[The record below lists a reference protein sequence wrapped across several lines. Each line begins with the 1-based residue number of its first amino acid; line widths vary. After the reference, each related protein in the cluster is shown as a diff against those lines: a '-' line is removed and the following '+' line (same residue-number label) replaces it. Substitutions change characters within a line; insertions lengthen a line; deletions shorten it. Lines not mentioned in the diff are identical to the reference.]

1 MTENFSIDSFEPLA
15 YIKICNHLFSEL
27 RPIILENRPIIFICV
42 GSDRSTGDSL
52 GPLIGYKLKHICK
65 SNIHI
70 YGSLESPIH
79 AKNLSDILDKINSV
93 FKHPYIIAI
102 DSCLGKINNI
112 GKIYINKKPL
122 NPGLAL
128 NKQLPAVGDMSI
140 LGIVNISGSFE
151 FLVLQNTRLSMV
163 MQLADIISKGIY
175 HFVLKCNNKA
185 DHCDNLIDL

>member
-1 MTENFSIDSFEPLA
+1 MTENFSIDSSEPLA
-15 YIKICNHLFSEL
+15 YIKICNHLFSEIK
-27 RPIILENRPIIFICV
+27 PIILDNRPIIFICV

-65 SNIHI
+65 DNIHI

-79 AKNLSDILDKINSV
+79 AKNLSDTLDKINSV
-93 FKHPYIIAI
+93 FKNPYIIAI

-122 NPGLAL
+122 TPGLAL

-175 HFVLKCNNKA
+175 HFILKSNKSNT
-185 DHCDNLIDL
+185 CDNLIDL